1 MKSTLF
7 SDVKRFMMY
16 ILRRSYAI
24 QAILLILFVIFA
36 VYQIQVNQVILNRVD
51 KVERK
56 VDFRYFNLTRSI
68 EEIHAVEIDTKDG
81 RVRK

>member
-24 QAILLILFVIFA
+24 QAILLILFVVFA
-36 VYQIQVNQVILNRVD
+36 IYQIQTNQSILNRLD

-56 VDFRYFNLTRSI
+56 VDFRYFNSTKSI
-68 EEIHAVEIDTKDG
+68 EEIHAMEIDTKDG
-81 RVRK
+81 RIRK